1 MITSNTVLNDRYRLV
16 SVLAT
21 GGMGVIWRAWDKRS
35 QNVVAVKILKEELV
49 GQETFLARLRAEAT
63 NAARL
68 HHPNLAAVYDW
79 GETEGQGWIVME
91 LVEGR
96 PLSDILA
103 GGHTLAWDDLAPILI
118 QIASGL
124 SACHEANVIHRDV
137 KPSNILVSDKGV
149 AKLTDFGISLAPRAE
164 ALTAAGMVMGTAQ
177 YLPPEQAMGEK
188 ASAQGDIYALGIITY
203 EALAG
208 KRPFTGSTQVDVAMA
223 HVKNPVPPLPENI
236 DTQVADLVYQMLDKN
251 PRMRPAS
258 AKDLVDKI
266 KTLWSGEVP
275 LAYTPRMSFARQVKP
290 ATPTQ
295 EMPLG
300 TARETG
306 VNEPDF
312 KPGDAGADA
321 AGAAAAGAPP
331 TIPPTDHSPNP
342 QTSSPNETS
351 EEHPVSEA
359 VESPDNPA
367 ESAKPQVSGS
377 SVPPA
382 LGPPLPSRR
391 SVREQRDVTSRETA
405 SASIPD
411 SDAVKNPEANRSDE
425 PNATDNQESLPPEG
439 TFSDTQP
446 PAAVAVSVDVIPA
459 ERHETMM
466 RQLESRTDFGEPP
479 AEKHKIYIAIIIS
492 VVVLVALIVG
502 LISTQRA
509 GAMTSIQNPDGT
521 VYAAAMSN
529 ADTFITQ
536 QNVVD
541 AKEEEHSDGV

>member
-68 HHPNLAAVYDW
+68 HHPNLAAVSDW

-118 QIASGL
+118 QIAGGL
-124 SACHEANVIHRDV
+124 SVCHEANVIHRDV

-188 ASAQGDIYALGIITY
+188 ASAQGDIYALGIIAY

-266 KTLWSGEVP
+266 KRLWSGEVP

-300 TARETG
+300 TAREASG
-306 VNEPDF
+306 NEPDS
-312 KPGDAGADA
+312 KPADAGADA
-321 AGAAAAGAPP
+321 ADATAAA
-331 TIPPTDHSPNP
+331 TP
-342 QTSSPNETS
+342 QTSSPSEPS
-351 EEHPVSEA
+351 EEHPVSGA
-359 VESPDNPA
+359 AASPDNSA
-367 ESAKPQVSGS
+367 ESAKPQVPGS
-377 SVPPA
+377 AVPPA

-391 SVREQRDVTSRETA
+391 SVREQRDVASRETA
-405 SASIPD
+405 PASISD
-411 SDAVKNPEANRSDE
+411 SDTAKAPEADRSDE
-425 PNATDNQESLPPEG
+425 PNATDNQESLQPEG
-439 TFSDTQP
+439 AFGDTKT

-466 RQLESRTDFGEPP
+466 RQLEKRTGRREPP
-479 AEKHKIYIAIIIS
+479 GEKHKIYIAIIIS

-529 ADTFITQ
+529 ADTFIIQ
-536 QNVVD
+536 QNVVN

>member
-1 MITSNTVLNDRYRLV
+1 
-16 SVLAT
+16 
-21 GGMGVIWRAWDKRS
+21 
-35 QNVVAVKILKEELV
+35 
-49 GQETFLARLRAEAT
+49 
-63 NAARL
+63 
-68 HHPNLAAVYDW
+68 
-79 GETEGQGWIVME
+79 ME

-118 QIASGL
+118 QIAGGL
-124 SACHEANVIHRDV
+124 SVCHEANVIHRDV

-188 ASAQGDIYALGIITY
+188 ASAQGDIYALGIIAY

-236 DTQVADLVYQMLDKN
+236 DTQVADLAYQMLDKN

-266 KTLWSGEVP
+266 KRLWSGEVP

-300 TARETG
+300 TAREASG
-306 VNEPDF
+306 NEPDS
-312 KPGDAGADA
+312 KPADAGANA
-321 AGAAAAGAPP
+321 SATGAAAAPQTLPSA
-331 TIPPTDHSPNP
+331 DHSPNA
-342 QTSSPNETS
+342 QTSSPSEVS

-359 VESPDNPA
+359 AATSDNSA
-367 ESAKPQVSGS
+367 ESAKSQVSGS
-377 SVPPA
+377 AVPPA

-391 SVREQRDVTSRETA
+391 SVREQRDVASRKDA
-405 SASIPD
+405 PASIPD
-411 SDAVKNPEANRSDE
+411 FDAAKAPEANRSDE

-439 TFSDTQP
+439 ASDDTKP
-446 PAAVAVSVDVIPA
+446 PSAVAVSVDVIPA
-459 ERHETMM
+459 ERHEMMM
-466 RQLESRTDFGEPP
+466 RQLEKRTGRREPP
-479 AEKHKIYIAIIIS
+479 DEKHKIYIAIIIS

-529 ADTFITQ
+529 ADTFIIQ
-536 QNVVD
+536 QNVVN

>member
-49 GQETFLARLRAEAT
+49 GQETFLARLRAEAI

-118 QIASGL
+118 QIAGGL
-124 SACHEANVIHRDV
+124 SVCHEANVIHRDV

-188 ASAQGDIYALGIITY
+188 ASAQGDIYALGIIAY

-251 PRMRPAS
+251 PHMRPAS
-258 AKDLVDKI
+258 AKELVDKI

-300 TARETG
+300 TARETAT
-306 VNEPDF
+306 NEPDN
-312 KPGDAGADA
+312 KPADAGADA
-321 AGAAAAGAPP
+321 ADATAAA
-331 TIPPTDHSPNP
+331 TP
-342 QTSSPNETS
+342 QTSSPSEPS
-351 EEHPVSEA
+351 EEHPASEA
-359 VESPDNPA
+359 AASPDNPA
-367 ESAKPQVSGS
+367 ESAKSQVSGS
-377 SVPPA
+377 TVPPA

-391 SVREQRDVTSRETA
+391 SVREQRDVASRETA
-405 SASIPD
+405 PASISD
-411 SDAVKNPEANRSDE
+411 SDAAKTPEANRSDE

-439 TFSDTQP
+439 TFGDTKP
-446 PAAVAVSVDVIPA
+446 PSAVAVSVDVIPA

-466 RQLESRTDFGEPP
+466 RQLESRTDLGEPP
-479 AEKHKIYIAIIIS
+479 GEKHKIYVAIIIS

-502 LISTQRA
+502 LISAQRA

-521 VYAAAMSN
+521 VYAAAMSK

-536 QNVVD
+536 QNVVN